1 MLRIQQINRFRH
13 LCRPFTVS
21 LKQAKNVEI
30 TPDVTEEDYVVNVM
44 SFEEQTSRKY
54 EQFKTTEVSSIL
66 SKTIDK

>member
-30 TPDVTEEDYVVNVM
+30 TPDVAEEDYVVNVM
-44 SFEEQTSRKY
+44 SFEEQTNRTY
-54 EQFKTTEVSSIL
+54 GQFKTDEVSFIWL
-66 SKTIDK
+66 SSKL